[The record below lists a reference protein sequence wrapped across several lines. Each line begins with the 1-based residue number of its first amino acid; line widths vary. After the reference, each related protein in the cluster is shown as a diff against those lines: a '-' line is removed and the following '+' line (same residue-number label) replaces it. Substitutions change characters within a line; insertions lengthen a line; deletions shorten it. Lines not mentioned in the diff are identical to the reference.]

1 MKVALASDLHLEFGD
16 IVLKNTEKADVL
28 ILSGDILIAENLHN
42 FPENETLEI
51 NIPNLSKNKLIAQ
64 SFREFLRR
72 CSNEFPHVVYV
83 AGNHEFYHGNY
94 PDSYAYLK
102 SECKKFVNVHFL
114 EMDSIEINDVLFV
127 GATLWTDMNKADPLT
142 INACQSMMNDYRC
155 VRNSKRSYAKLSPL
169 DTFKRHKDTV
179 RYFKKVLSE
188 NKNKNCIVV
197 GHHAPTKLSIKPKYE
212 KDHLLNGAYSSDLS
226 ELILDNQQVKLWT
239 HGHTHDYFDYMIG
252 TTRVVCNP
260 RGYIGYEAQAD
271 NFELKFFEI

>member
-16 IVLKNTEKADVL
+16 IDLKNTEKADVL

-51 NIPNLSKNKLIAQ
+51 NIHNLSKNKFIAH

-72 CSNEFPHVVYV
+72 CSNEFSHVVYV

-94 PDSYAYLK
+94 PNSYAYLK
-102 SECKKFVNVHFL
+102 NECEKFVNVYFL
-114 EMDSIEINDVLFV
+114 EMDSVEINGVLFV

-142 INACQSMMNDYRC
+142 LHACQSMMNDYRC
-155 VRNSKRSYAKLSPL
+155 VRNSKRSYAKLTPL
-169 DTFKRHKDTV
+169 DTLKRHNDTIS
-179 RYFKKVLSE
+179 YFKKVLND

-212 KDHLLNGAYSSDLS
+212 KDHLLNGAYSSDLT
-226 ELILDNQQVKLWT
+226 EFILDNPHVKLWT
-239 HGHTHDYFDYMIG
+239 HGHTHDHFDYMIG

-260 RGYIGYEAQAD
+260 RGYIGYEEQAD